1 MKTQTLR
8 ASMMKMTKMAC
19 VVALAAVCVQPAL
32 AQEVSSKVSLQEAMS
47 GITDLSE
54 CEARFVET
62 VAKAQYL
69 DYEGDHYVLVF
80 TNTMMKNGVE
90 LDGAEPLMA
99 GPLMAK
105 PASGEVQSLK
115 GLKVCNEP
123 F

>member
-1 MKTQTLR
+1 MKNQTLR
-8 ASMMKMTKMAC
+8 SSVMTLTKAAC

-32 AQEVSSKVSLQEAMS
+32 AQETVTKMSLKEAVSGLA
-47 GITDLSE
+47 DLSE

-62 VAKAQYL
+62 VAKAQYF

-80 TNTMMKNGVE
+80 TNTMVKNGVE
-90 LDGAEPLMA
+90 LEAAEPLMA
-99 GPLMAK
+99 GPLAAK
-105 PASGEVQSLK
+105 PAEGEVQALK